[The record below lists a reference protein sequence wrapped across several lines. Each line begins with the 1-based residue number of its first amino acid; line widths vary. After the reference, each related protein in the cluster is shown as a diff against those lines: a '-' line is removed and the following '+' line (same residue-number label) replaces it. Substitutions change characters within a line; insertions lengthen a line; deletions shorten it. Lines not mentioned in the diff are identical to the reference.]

1 MNSPLTTAVPLN
13 SGAFICGCSIA
24 MVGVWIETLKLTFS
38 VSMKYFSF
46 SWEDSRYL
54 ENWWH
59 FGLLLGLRWT
69 KLYCLCGRCVTLG
82 NLWPQPRGN
91 KCTDKTEFTF
101 DYQPLRTKPVM
112 DNFEQCSSLAF
123 FSRQCPPPPWS
134 PQETLTLTLQNNKRV
149 TNLKQVS
156 LLENWTQLNSDGG
169 VCGQLLSALNTL
181 GVLRLVSIQQLH
193 TNLEASPFLKK

>member
-1 MNSPLTTAVPLN
+1 
-13 SGAFICGCSIA
+13 
-24 MVGVWIETLKLTFS
+24 MVGGWIETLKLTFS

-46 SWEDSRYL
+46 SWEDSRYR
-54 ENWWH
+54 ENWLH

-112 DNFEQCSSLAF
+112 DNSEQCSSLAF
-123 FSRQCPPPPWS
+123 FSRQCLPLPWS
-134 PQETLTLTLQNNKRV
+134 PQETLTLTLQNNWSQLWNNNSSRIARSWTKMEV
-149 TNLKQVS
+149 FVVSFYQHSTLLVCCGWFQFNNFTQILK
-156 LLENWTQLNSDGG
+156 LPHFT
-169 VCGQLLSALNTL
+169 
-181 GVLRLVSIQQLH
+181 
-193 TNLEASPFLKK
+193 KK